1 MSFDKFLKG
10 CITNDKSL
18 VNHTKIGNQK
28 LNIFGNKYFIPD
40 DNKKAFYTQ
49 YKKFVF
55 QDNKDA
61 YLTEKQLEIG
71 KILIDLDFRYDK
83 SIDKKQHSNEHIEDF
98 IEMILNGFNDMFEDI
113 KSKSIKFYIFE
124 KENVNKL
131 EDKTK
136 DGIHIMINVLCDF
149 ATKQILREHI
159 VSELSDIWEDLPIQN
174 TWSDVVDEGVMKG
187 QVNWQL
193 YGSKKP
199 GNDPYKLKSI
209 YETNITNDNALE
221 VKSLDI
227 TKVNFDGLFPC
238 LCARDTSQC
247 HSPFKLKEEFHRQ
260 HEQYKKDYD
269 FRKNTKT
276 SLKRKINSSC
286 QSLHDVKCQE
296 DIEQMIQDLHSDPES
311 EYYIKETHDYTMLLP
326 NSYWGPGSYN
336 KWIRVGWALKN
347 TNEKLLLTWI
357 MFCSQSPDFSFEIND
372 VVEYWNSFDTY
383 NKEGLT
389 RKSILFWAKM
399 ENPEEYQKIYKDTID
414 YYIYN
419 SFRNNTEFDLAMT
432 LHSMYK
438 CQYVCS
444 GIQNNIWYEFSN
456 NRWFSVDS
464 GSTLR
469 LKISTEM
476 YKKYSTK
483 LMQFQSKNQAKQN
496 NIMIDAN
503 TNPNENKIISDNSN
517 DDDFG
522 DFKKKVNEMLAT
534 CKLLK
539 KTNTKNNIMKEAK
552 DLFYDDDF
560 LNKLDKDP
568 YLLGCNNC
576 IIDFR
581 EKKHRK
587 GKHDDYI
594 SKTTGINY
602 KPLSFYKEKCPQ
614 IIRQV
619 EEFMEQLFPDEIIYT
634 DDDNDNTRTESS
646 RNSFLRNYMWEH
658 LASTLLGTNEN
669 QTFNIYNGT
678 GANGKSKLVEL
689 MSEVLGEYKGTVP
702 ITLITQKRSSIGG
715 TSSEV
720 YNLIG
725 TRYAV
730 MQEPSKGDKINEGI
744 MKELT
749 GGDPIQCRALF
760 LNSVTFIPQFKLVV
774 CTNTM
779 FNVKSNDDGTWRR
792 LRKVDFNSKF
802 TDKPYNDVNF
812 SKKDYPYQF
821 SIDPK
826 LNEKFKEWA
835 PVMLSMLVD
844 IAYKTQGNVTDV
856 QQVIRSTDMYRGE
869 QDVFTEFYN
878 TYIQEIPS
886 HTGYGV
892 KLNDLMSKFKEW
904 IGKFYSGEA
913 VPNGK
918 EVREFFEKKHGKY
931 PNGPGW
937 MNISYKLE
945 FKNPEEFS

>member
-1 MSFDKFLKG
+1 MNFDKFLKG
-10 CITNDKSL
+10 YITNDKTM
-18 VNHTKIGNQK
+18 VNHTKIGNQQ

-209 YETNITNDNALE
+209 YETNINNDNALE
-221 VKSLDI
+221 VKSLNI

-238 LCARDTSQC
+238 LCARDISQC
-247 HSPFKLKEEFHRQ
+247 HSPFKLKEDFHRKHQ
-260 HEQYKKDYD
+260 QYKKDYD

-296 DIEQMIQDLHSDPES
+296 DIEKMIHDLHSDPES

-326 NSYWGPGSYN
+326 ISYWGPGSYN

-357 MFCSQSPDFSFEIND
+357 IFCSQSPDFSFEMND
-372 VVEYWNSFDTY
+372 VVEYWNNFDAY

-399 ENPEEYQKIYKDTID
+399 ENPDEYQKIYKDTID

-456 NRWFSVDS
+456 NRWFPVDS

-496 NIMIDAN
+496 NIMIEPN
-503 TNPNENKIISDNSN
+503 TNSNENKIISDNSN

-602 KPLSFYKEKCPQ
+602 KPLSYYKEKSPQ

-619 EEFMEQLFPDEIIYT
+619 EEFMEQLFPDEIVYT
-634 DDDNDNTRTESS
+634 DDDDENTCIESGS
-646 RNSFLRNYMWEH
+646 NSFLRNYMWEH

-779 FNVKSNDDGTWRR
+779 FDVKSNDDGTWRR

-802 TDKPYNDVNF
+802 TDNPYNDVKF

-826 LNEKFKEWA
+826 INEKFKEWA
-835 PVMLSMLVD
+835 PVMLSMFVD
-844 IAYKTQGNVTDV
+844 IAYKTQGKVTDV

-869 QDVFTEFYN
+869 QDVFMEFYN
-878 TYIQEIPS
+878 TYIQDNPS
-886 HTGYGV
+886 RSGYGV
-892 KLNDLMSKFKEW
+892 KINDILTKFKEW
-904 IGKFYSGEA
+904 IGKFYNGESM
-913 VPNGK
+913 PSGK
-918 EVREFFEKKHGKY
+918 EIRAFFEKKHGKY
-931 PNGPGW
+931 PNGNGW
-937 MNISYKLE
+937 MDISYKLE
-945 FKNPEEFS
+945 YQNLEEFS